1 MDPREPATTTPALDD
16 ELALKSH
23 GQRRISYLWETTQA
37 VVAVMTACTA
47 LGCCLWMIVYGDPGE
62 KMAAFSL
69 LSGLTTLVL
78 NTYFIRTNHEKV
90 GGPGG
95 ESAGTR

>member
-1 MDPREPATTTPALDD
+1 MDPKMSEEPSEAKN
-16 ELALKSH
+16 EQIALKSH

-37 VVAVMTACTA
+37 VVAVMTAGTA
-47 LGCCLWMIVYGDPGE
+47 LGCCLWMIVSGEPGE
-62 KMAAFSL
+62 KTAAFSL

-95 ESAGTR
+95 EQAGHR